1 MGDSK
6 YITQVKA
13 SLADEK
19 ETLTD
24 KKVESSVYVFFSFD
38 LTNSTKY
45 KTINR
50 YKWPLVTSRFYELI
64 EDGLKKRL
72 DQVRLWKY
80 VGDELL
86 LHKRLYSIRDLYD
99 CIPSA
104 YNVLQDTVNRL
115 HKEFPDTKTIL
126 SVKASVWCAKAAEV
140 APQDTENISIIPKN
154 LVVSKS
160 GGQSREQYDFL
171 GPDIDVGFRI
181 SKFAPRA
188 RLVVSADLAYLL
200 YKERVSIEGIEQK
213 LRIVSYEQLK
223 GVWGDRKYPIIWYEN
238 DWSNISKSF
247 LYDEH
252 FDSDLIQRV
261 RGNAASDISD
271 LVKVYE
277 DLDRRDEVE
286 ELWSYVKNLP
296 AEAKEEATPSELS
309 QAHLVEVHCVAV
321 CFRQDGRILIAR
333 RPQDKRRLGGAWEFG
348 CGQLRIAEDFEEC
361 LTRSYR
367 DDFGAELSFTRPLR
381 PVATYVIDDPAEKR
395 KIPGI
400 IFTADVTN
408 HQQVRSIRHSEI
420 DWIDPTTADALPD
433 DEVVPNFKD
442 TIRLALIVRT
452 GERG

>member
-6 YITQVKA
+6 YIAQVKE
-13 SLADEK
+13 SVADQK
-19 ETLTD
+19 DSLTD
-24 KKVESSVYVFFSFD
+24 KTVESSVYVFFSFD

-45 KTINR
+45 KTINS
-50 YKWPLVTSRFYELI
+50 KQWPLVTSRFYELI

-72 DQVRLWKY
+72 EQVRLWKY

-86 LHKRLYSIRDLYD
+86 LHKRLYSITDLYN

-104 YNVLQDTVNRL
+104 YEVLLDTIKRL

-140 APQDTENISIIPKN
+140 APQDAENIGTIPKN
-154 LVVSKS
+154 LVVSKA
-160 GGQSREQYDFL
+160 GVQSREQYDFL
-171 GPDIDVGFRI
+171 GPDIDVEFRI

-200 YKERVSIEGIEQK
+200 YKERVAIEGIEQR

-223 GVWGDRKYPIIWYEN
+223 GVWGERRYPIIWYED
-238 DWSNISKSF
+238 DWSNVEKSF

-252 FDSDLIQRV
+252 FDSALIQAV
-261 RGNAASDISD
+261 KDDKSSELSN

-277 DLDRRDEVE
+277 DLDKKDEVE
-286 ELWSYVKNLP
+286 ELWDYVKNLP
-296 AEAKEEATPSELS
+296 AEAKEEAIPSEVS

-333 RPQDKRRLGGAWEFG
+333 RPQNKRRLPDVWEFG

-381 PVATYVIDDPAEKR
+381 PVSTYVIDDPAEKR

-400 IFTADVTN
+400 IFTAEITN
-408 HQQVRSIRHSEI
+408 SHQVRSIRHSEI
-420 DWIDPTTADALPD
+420 DWIDPITAENYRD
-433 DEVVPNFKD
+433 DEVVPNFKH
-442 TIRLALIVRT
+442 TVRLALTVH
-452 GERG
+452 ENH